1 MKRFRPSIVK
11 LFFLKAMFQK
21 VVKLHLC
28 FCVSQFNCVEG
39 STVQS
44 CHVFFCATTVVC
56 KRSVDFNDDCVHQVV
71 IGRSPLCLNIQSS
84 SVSFDRCC
92 HSLLI
97 HVFVAWL
104 KSRLICI
111 VLSVTS
117 RFVNLLPDRSG
128 WRHQRLE
135 VRKSSNHRVD
145 TLAHI
150 YTCSSLAVAQPH
162 EHSEHR
168 LLQRPTKIH
177 SGSGA
182 VLVHRH

>member
-1 MKRFRPSIVK
+1 MV
-11 LFFLKAMFQK
+11 
-21 VVKLHLC
+21 
-28 FCVSQFNCVEG
+28 
-39 STVQS
+39 
-44 CHVFFCATTVVC
+44 
-56 KRSVDFNDDCVHQVV
+56 
-71 IGRSPLCLNIQSS
+71 GRSPLCLNIQSS

-97 HVFVAWL
+97 HVFVALL
-104 KSRLICI
+104 KSRLMCI

-117 RFVNLLPDRSG
+117 RFVNLLPDRSD

-150 YTCSSLAVAQPH
+150 YTCNSLAVAQPH

-168 LLQRPTKIH
+168 LLQRPIKIH
-177 SGSGA
+177 REEMQPLQPIFVAFRDVSLQPAKEEAECSATVWSVEVA
-182 VLVHRH
+182 VDLVKKR